1 MLSLI
6 RYRQNETSIFGNLYL
21 NGAFVCFT
29 LENKRE
35 AIPGGIYKVENSQS
49 PKFGREL
56 PLLYNDEV
64 PAKRG
69 IRIHVGNSPQDA
81 KGCVLVGMAVQNGL
95 LKESKAA
102 ENMVTMMCRNQ
113 TQLVISEI

>member
-69 IRIHVGNSPQDA
+69 TVSSGSVSWQGWF
-81 KGCVLVGMAVQNGL
+81 KSVLTAV
-95 LKESKAA
+95 
-102 ENMVTMMCRNQ
+102 
-113 TQLVISEI
+113 